1 MSETYE
7 NPAINDPVDSPDGA
21 DAAAGV
27 PERTARRPAVYLGM
41 IFGVALLV
49 LLADQLSKV
58 WAENALVAGEPARP
72 LLGDLIGLRL
82 IYNSGAALSF
92 GSGMTWVLTL
102 LSVVVVVFIAY
113 SARRIRSTAW
123 ALALGLVLGGA
134 LGNLIDRLFRAPGF
148 PEGHVVDF
156 IDYGPFIGNVADIAI
171 VVAAVAIAVLAFVG
185 IGPDGERAASPA
197 PEPAST
203 EPVASGS
210 APSGASE
217 TSGTT
222 SPDKPSVRD
231 EPSVPDEPGLP
242 TRRVDDE
249 PSP

>member
-1 MSETYE
+1 MSETSE
-7 NPAINDPVDSPDGA
+7 NPAINEPADGA
-21 DAAAGV
+21 DGTSGRA
-27 PERTARRPAVYLGM
+27 TRRPAVYLAM

-49 LLADQLSKV
+49 LLVDQLSKV
-58 WAENALVAGEPARP
+58 WAESELVAGEPARP

-134 LGNLIDRLFRAPGF
+134 LGNLVDRLFRAPGF

-171 VVAAVAIAVLAFVG
+171 VVAAVAIAILAFVG
-185 IGPDGERAASPA
+185 IGPDGERAGSPA
-197 PEPAST
+197 SETAST
-203 EPVASGS
+203 GPVASGAAGS
-210 APSGASE
+210 DASE

-222 SPDKPSVRD
+222 ATTLDGPD
-231 EPSVPDEPGLP
+231 VPDEPGVP
-242 TRRVDDE
+242 TRRADDE